1 VREKGVDEKTIM
13 EELKDAAQKN
23 VPYGR
28 VLSSMCTAPHPIALK
43 AYRDFIVSNLGDPKL
58 FPGTASLERACIGML
73 GELLH
78 LPSASGYITTGGTES
93 NIQALR
99 TAMQLKKADP
109 GKANIVLPGSAH
121 YSFEKAAQM
130 LGVKLKRAPLD
141 DQQKADVE
149 AMAGLV
155 DRNTIALIA
164 VAGTTEFGQVD
175 PVPEISKLAL
185 DENLFLHVDAAFGG
199 FVIPFLEDADRHKFD
214 FELPGVQSI
223 AIDPHKMGMSTIPS
237 GGLLYRDEEQMKLLA
252 INAQYLTSQ
261 VQFSLAGTRSGASA
275 AGTYAVMRYLGREGY
290 RQIVSGCMDNTMLLY
305 HKLEGLGLEPVIKPV
320 LNIVTFKVSDAQTV
334 RKRLC
339 DAGWYVST
347 TSRPESL
354 RMVVMPHVTESV
366 IESYVGDLKKILDV
380 L

>member
-1 VREKGVDEKTIM
+1 VREKGVDEEIIM
-13 EELKDAAQKN
+13 EELKDAAHKN

-28 VLSSMCTAPHPIALK
+28 VLSSMCTTPHPIALK
-43 AYRDFIVSNLGDPKL
+43 AYQDFIVSNLGDPKL
-58 FPGTASLERACIGML
+58 FPGTASLERSCIGML

-78 LPSASGYITTGGTES
+78 LSSAVGYITTGGTES

-99 TAMQLKKADP
+99 TAMQIKKADP
-109 GKANIVLPGSAH
+109 GKANIVLPDSAH

-130 LGVKLKRAPLD
+130 LGLKLKRAPLD
-141 DQQKADVE
+141 DEQKVDVN

-155 DRNTIALIA
+155 DGNTIALIA

-175 PVPEISKLAL
+175 PMHGISKLAL
-185 DENLFLHVDAAFGG
+185 DEKLFLHVDAAFGG
-199 FVIPFLEDADRHKFD
+199 FVIPFLKDAEKYKFD

-237 GGLLYRDEEQMKLLA
+237 GGLLYRDERHMKLLE

-261 VQFSLAGTRSGASA
+261 VQSSLAGTRSGASA

-290 RQIVSGCMDNTMLLY
+290 GRIVSKCMDNTMLLY
-305 HKLEGLGLEPVIKPV
+305 GELKGLGLEPVIKPV
-320 LNIVTFKVSDAQTV
+320 LNIVTFKVPDAQGV

-354 RMVVMPHVTESV
+354 RMVVMPHVTADV
-366 IESYVGDLKKILDV
+366 IGSYVGDLKKILEV

>member
-1 VREKGVDEKTIM
+1 MREKGVDEAAIL
-13 EELKDAAQKN
+13 EELKDAARRN

-28 VLSSMCTAPHPIALK
+28 VLSSMCTTPHPIALE

-58 FPGTASLERACIGML
+58 FPGTASLEHACIGML

-78 LPSASGYITTGGTES
+78 LPSAAGYITTGGTES

-99 TAMQLKKADP
+99 TAMQLKKAEP
-109 GKANIVLPGSAH
+109 GRANIVLPASAH

-130 LGVKLKRAPLD
+130 LGVKLRRAPLD
-141 DQQKADVE
+141 DEQKADVD

-155 DRNTIALIA
+155 DRDTIALIA

-175 PVPEISKLAL
+175 PVPAISRLAL
-185 DENLFLHVDAAFGG
+185 DEKLYLHVDAAFGG
-199 FVIPFLEDADRHKFD
+199 FVIPFLDDPGKYRFD

-237 GGLLYRDEEQMKLLA
+237 GGLLYRDEKLLRLLEISA
-252 INAQYLTSQ
+252 EYLTSR
-261 VQFSLAGTRSGASA
+261 VQSSLAGTRSGASA
-275 AGTYAVMRYLGREGY
+275 AGTYAVMRHLGREGY
-290 RQIVSGCMDNTMLLY
+290 RRIVSKCMDNTMLLY
-305 HKLEGLGLEPVIKPV
+305 GELKGLGLEPVIEPV
-320 LNIVTFKVSDAQTV
+320 LNIVTFKVSNAQTV

-347 TSRPESL
+347 TSRPEAL

-366 IESYVGDLKKILDV
+366 IEFYVEDLRKILVV